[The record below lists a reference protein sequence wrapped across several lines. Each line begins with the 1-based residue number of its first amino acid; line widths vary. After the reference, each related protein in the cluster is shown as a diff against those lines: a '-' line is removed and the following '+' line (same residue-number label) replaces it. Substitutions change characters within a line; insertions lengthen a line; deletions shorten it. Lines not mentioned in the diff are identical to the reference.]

1 MINIH
6 IQKRTQLEKAQRES
20 IVAEEMKEET
30 TTLKAKAQTKPKKQT
45 TTKEVKQT
53 TKPETTEEKEEQTQA
68 KEQEQSQSAYY
79 SANTFMNIGVINW
92 NGWRWTWYSE
102 KVLPGGGLNI
112 PGRHNDSDGYVC
124 DENGYICLASSSL
137 DYGTV
142 ISTPLGKQGK
152 IYDSGCAYNTI
163 DVYVGW

>member
-1 MINIH
+1 MSGTVTVR
-6 IQKRTQLEKAQRES
+6 IQKIKKNTTTE
-20 IVAEEMKEET
+20 VTEET
-30 TTLKAKAQTKPKKQT
+30 INTTTSQTTQKQT
-45 TTKEVKQT
+45 EHVDYSD
-53 TKPETTEEKEEQTQA
+53 E
-68 KEQEQSQSAYY
+68 YY
-79 SANTFMNIGVINW
+79 SASYFRNMGEIYW

-152 IYDSGCAYNTI
+152 IYDSSCAYNTI